1 MKLCTID
8 VGTGFSSSL
17 ILISSLFHYS
27 FKAGEEKKQR
37 EGADYKKVDQGKLGG
52 VKGVGGVKGKGPEIK
67 GSQREATSALSP
79 RTINMSAD

>member
-8 VGTGFSSSL
+8 IGTGFSSSL

-27 FKAGEEKKQR
+27 FKAGEEKNKER
-37 EGADYKKVDQGKLGG
+37 EPIIKRWIKANW
-52 VKGVGGVKGKGPEIK
+52 GGVKGKGPEIK

-79 RTINMSAD
+79 RTINMNAD